1 MIIRTHEHEAE
12 LKEGTSVQDCLK
24 ALDAFPVGTLA
35 ALKGG
40 LSVELGEPLS
50 ESCELI
56 PLTLEHEEG
65 RRIYERSLRFVM
77 LLALKHLFPYEQVRI
92 EYSVG
97 YGVFVRLP
105 GRNLHRQDIVRIE
118 NEMRRLVELDLPFEK
133 KRWSKADAIDYFAEE
148 QQPDKVELL
157 ERRTVP
163 YFDMYSIDGMWE
175 YFYGTMAPS
184 TGYVKVFT
192 LFELRG
198 GFVLQLPAGKDFDHA
213 APYMYRPKHLDI
225 FSQSARWCNILGI
238 RNVTDVSRMIE
249 EDHLRNFIRVNEALH
264 EGALS
269 EIAVKIHQHYKH
281 IVLVAGPSSSGKT
294 TFAGRLAVHLQV
306 QGHPARVISM
316 DDFYLDRDKIQ
327 PGPNGLVDLE
337 SIDAMNLPLMKERIT
352 ALLAG
357 ETVTLPTFN
366 FATGRSEEDPT
377 PITLRPD
384 EVIILEGIQGLNP
397 FVADLFPAEEVYRI
411 FVSALTCV
419 NLDDHNRI
427 RTTDVRLLRRVVRD
441 YLFRGTSPEDTLSMW
456 PSVRAGEEQW
466 IFPYQED
473 ADAMFNTALHYE
485 LPVLKPFVYDL
496 LKAVPDSSP
505 NYLLARRLIKT
516 LNYLPDVPEEMLD
529 EIPPLSL
536 LREFIGGC
544 TLAETKRPQHKDPIA

>member
-1 MIIRTHEHEAE
+1 MIVYAGQKEKE
-12 LKEGTSVQDCLK
+12 LPAGTTVRACLE

-40 LSVELGEPLS
+40 LTVELNEPIT
-50 ESCELI
+50 ESCRLI

-105 GRNLHRQDIVRIE
+105 GRNLHRQDIVRLE
-118 NEMRRLVELDLPFEK
+118 NEMRRIIDLDLPFEK
-133 KRWSKADAIDYFAEE
+133 KQWTREDAIDYFAEE

-157 ERRTVP
+157 ERRKLP
-163 YFDMYSIDGMWE
+163 YFTMYSVDGMWE
-175 YFYGTMAPS
+175 YFYGAMTSS
-184 TGYVKVFT
+184 TGAVRVFT

-198 GFVLQLPAGKDFDHA
+198 GFVLQLPAGADFDHA
-213 APYMYRPKHLDI
+213 APYIYRPKHLAI
-225 FSQSARWCNILGI
+225 FQQSARWCDILGI
-238 RNVTDVSRMIE
+238 RNVSDVSEMIDRHE
-249 EDHLRNFIRVNEALH
+249 LRNFIRVNEALH

-269 EIAVKIHQHYKH
+269 EIAQKISQAYRH
-281 IVLVAGPSSSGKT
+281 IVLVAGPTSSGKT

-306 QGHPARVISM
+306 QGHPSRHISM
-316 DDFYLDRDKIQ
+316 DDFYLERNQI
-327 PGPNGLVDLE
+327 PIGPDGEVDLE
-337 SIDAMNLPLMKERIT
+337 SLDALDLPLMAEKIA
-352 ALLAG
+352 ALLDG
-357 ETVTLPTFN
+357 ETVSLPTFN
-366 FATGRSEEDPT
+366 FNTGKREYVTEPV
-377 PITLRPD
+377 TLRPD
-384 EVIILEGIQGLNP
+384 EVLILEGIHGLNP
-397 FVADLFPAEEVYRI
+397 RVSSLFPAEEVYRV
-411 FVSALTCV
+411 FVSALTCL

-441 YLFRGTSPEDTLSMW
+441 HLFRGTDPEETLSMW
-456 PSVRAGEEQW
+456 PSVRKGEEKW
-466 IFPYQED
+466 IFSYQEN
-473 ADAMFNTALHYE
+473 ADSMFNTALHYE
-485 LPVLKPFVYDL
+485 LPVLKGSVYAL
-496 LKAVPDSSP
+496 LKEIPESSP

-516 LNYLPDVPEEMLD
+516 LNYLPDLDPEIQN

-544 TLAETKRPQHKDPIA
+544 TLEEK